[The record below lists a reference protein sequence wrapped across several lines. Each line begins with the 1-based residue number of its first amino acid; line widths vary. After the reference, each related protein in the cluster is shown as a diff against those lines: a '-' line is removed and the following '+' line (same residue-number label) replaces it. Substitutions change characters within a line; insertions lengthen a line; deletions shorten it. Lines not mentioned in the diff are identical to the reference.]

1 MILLLLK
8 CTRSP
13 KCECIIGAYHFAR
26 PEQNDAIS
34 EAKYFVSILQSNQTD
49 LMPVLDLESPTDPS
63 NSNLTGNAIS
73 NWARSFINYV
83 KQATGKDVML
93 YTGVWYINEFGISGL
108 SDIPLWIAKYSST
121 PPADAGGW
129 TAWTAWQYTDSGQI
143 SGVGNCDVSVQFH

>member
-13 KCECIIGAYHFAR
+13 KCECISGAYHFAR

-108 SDIPLWIAKYSST
+108 SDIPLWMLNTRVHRLLMLVDGQRGQRGST
-121 PPADAGGW
+121 
-129 TAWTAWQYTDSGQI
+129 QI
-143 SGVGNCDVSVQFH
+143 LDKFQA